1 MSELVGYPS
10 YDDDED
16 MAEEENMDLDD
27 SLSALERLNKYKDS
41 HLLLQRFLFIFPS
54 RYNHSF
60 HTILRSLFYSMESW
74 TFF

>member
-27 SLSALERLNKYKDS
+27 SLSALERLNKLISIDS
-41 HLLLQRFLFIFPS
+41 YITFLQEMGKRHKID
-54 RYNHSF
+54 
-60 HTILRSLFYSMESW
+60 SL
-74 TFF
+74 

>member
-41 HLLLQRFLFIFPS
+41 HLLLQRFYSFPFLF
-54 RYNHSF
+54 
-60 HTILRSLFYSMESW
+60 
-74 TFF
+74 